1 MNKILPLVDPSRNT
15 SESELID
22 FGRNFPPPCPIVNG
36 RLKATLNAIVETDVA
51 TAIRFPRFLGS
62 ERDRLAGVKW
72 LSRRLGAP
80 PSLETTIL
88 TNGSQS
94 ALIMLMAKHVGP
106 SGILLTESLTY
117 PAIKPLAKL
126 LGIQLRG
133 VSIDHDGIDPDDLL
147 RVCRQEGRKARAL
160 YCMPTIHNPT
170 SVITSPERRAA
181 IAQIARDTDLQVFED
196 DIYGVLPEIAPPP
209 LSTYAPERSWYIQG
223 LSKSLAA
230 QLRIAYVVGP
240 SGEALSEVFWPSVRT
255 TNWMVAPI
263 VAEIAT
269 RWLETSTCE
278 ELLSTVRQETAERR
292 RLATEILNLAPS
304 TGHPSSY
311 HLWLQVPPGMTLNKL
326 MLGCRDHGVSI
337 GSGNDFE
344 VDFDSSP
351 ERFRVGLG
359 VPSDRAVLTRGL
371 EVVGNLTQ

>member
-1 MNKILPLVDPSRNT
+1 MRNILPSVDPSRNT
-15 SESELID
+15 LESDLID

-36 RLKATLNAIVETDVA
+36 RLKATLKAIIETDVA

-80 PSLETTIL
+80 PSLETTTL

-133 VSIDHDGIDPDDLL
+133 VSIDHEGINPDDLL

-170 SVITSPERRAA
+170 SVIMPPGRRAM

-196 DIYGVLPEIAPPP
+196 DIYGALPEIAPLP

-230 QLRIAYVVGP
+230 QLRVAYVVGP
-240 SGEALSEVFWPSVRT
+240 SGEALSEVFWPSVPT

-269 RWLETSTCE
+269 RWLETSTAE
-278 ELLSTVRQETAERR
+278 EILSTVRRETAERR
-292 RLATEILNLAPS
+292 GLATEILHLAQG

-311 HLWLQVPPGMTLNKL
+311 HLWLQVPPGMTLDEL
-326 MLGCRDHGVSI
+326 MLRSRDQGVSI
-337 GSGNDFE
+337 GSGIQFE
-344 VDFDSSP
+344 VDFGSSP
-351 ERFRVGLG
+351 ERFRIGLG
-359 VPSDRAVLTRGL
+359 VPSNREVLTRGL
-371 EVVGNLTQ
+371 QIVSNLTR